1 MKFLADLEGPGLA
14 WEPLV
19 QIVPEAEEAEEEA
32 EEAVTDNKALP
43 S

>member
-19 QIVPEAEEAEEEA
+19 QIVPEEAEEEVDA
-32 EEAVTDNKALP
+32 EAVTDNKALP